1 MSNSIP
7 AGIPQ
12 KQDASEVPKLSRAL
26 APDRPVVDHQAPT
39 KDTPSV
45 AVANTDGN
53 VAAGS
58 VKRQDRAAVQRARR
72 LHIIKMYEQQTEF
85 VARPPNT
92 PYMTTAEMLDKLFVT
107 ADKSSK

>member
-1 MSNSIP
+1 MSNGIP

-12 KQDASEVPKLSRAL
+12 KQDASEVPKMSRAL

-45 AVANTDGN
+45 AVANTGN

-58 VKRQDRAAVQRARR
+58 VKRQDRAAVHRARR
-72 LHIIKMYEQQTEF
+72 LHMIKMFEQQIEI

-92 PYMTTAEMLDKLFVT
+92 PYLTIDEIIVKVCPEN
-107 ADKSSK
+107 

>member
-7 AGIPQ
+7 AVIPQ

-39 KDTPSV
+39 KDMPSV
-45 AVANTDGN
+45 AVANTGN

-92 PYMTTAEMLDKLFVT
+92 PYMTIDEVIVKVCPEN
-107 ADKSSK
+107 